1 MLNGNG
7 GHKRWVVGVD
17 FLVHSALLFTRST
30 LCCYLPPGS
39 NQVQDGSAAEHV
51 LRCYGTEHCFAPL
64 SDPGQ
69 PERWVVHNN
78 FGVT

>member
-7 GHKRWVVGVD
+7 GHKRWG
-17 FLVHSALLFTRST
+17 LVSTSLYALL
-30 LCCYLPPGS
+30 CYLPPGS

>member
-1 MLNGNG
+1 MGM
-7 GHKRWVVGVD
+7 VD
-17 FLVHSALLFTRST
+17 TRDGWLVWTSLYTLL
-30 LCCYLPPGS
+30 CYLPAGS
-39 NQVQDGSAAEHV
+39 NQLQDGSAAEHV